1 MGIDTHEVLEAAGT
15 KWNFLP
21 FRPGLVGGHCIGVD
35 PYYLTHKAQE
45 IGYHPEIIL
54 AGRRINDAMG
64 GYVAEQ
70 VVKLMLRRKIQ
81 VTGSRVLVLG
91 LAFKENCPDLRNS
104 RVIDVIS
111 ELRGYNILVDV
122 CDPWVDP
129 AEAEEEYGI
138 TLASGPEQGAYD
150 AVIVAVAHNQFVE
163 RGAAV
168 LRELC
173 KPDGILYDVKSV
185 LPVAEVDGRL

>member
-1 MGIDTHEVLEAAGT
+1 MALIDDEIVIFDCIEFNENFT
-15 KWNFLP
+15 K
-21 FRPGLVGGHCIGVD
+21 
-35 PYYLTHKAQE
+35 
-45 IGYHPEIIL
+45 
-54 AGRRINDAMG
+54 
-64 GYVAEQ
+64 
-70 VVKLMLRRKIQ
+70 
-81 VTGSRVLVLG
+81 
-91 LAFKENCPDLRNS
+91 
-104 RVIDVIS
+104 IDVIS

-122 CDPWVDP
+122 CDPWVDA

-150 AVIVAVAHNQFVE
+150 AVIVAVAHDQFVE

-173 KPDGILYDVKSV
+173 KPEGILYDVKSV